1 MGWKYL
7 RATILRCQPSLK
19 LGLGFEVTNLSAPL
33 QRMVT
38 VNTDIPCNDRKYSVP
53 SAPQDIK
60 AASINSDTILVSW
73 KEPERKNGEILSY
86 TLYKQHERVE
96 L

>member
-1 MGWKYL
+1 M
-7 RATILRCQPSLK
+7 
-19 LGLGFEVTNLSAPL
+19 GLGFEVTNLSAPL

-86 TLYKQHERVE
+86 TLYKQHERVGFDP
-96 L
+96 